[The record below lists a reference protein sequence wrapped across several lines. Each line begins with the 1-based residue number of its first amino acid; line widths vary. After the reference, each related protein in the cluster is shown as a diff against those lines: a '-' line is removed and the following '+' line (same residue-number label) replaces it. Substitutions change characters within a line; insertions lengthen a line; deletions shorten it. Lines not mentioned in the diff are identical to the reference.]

1 MDEDNIYIE
10 DDTYQQNNAKNQQP
24 FLKHDKVI
32 HTEDQKQILTTSFLK
47 KYIHYAK
54 KQFQP
59 ILKDDS
65 IEFISNVWTE
75 MRQNQVKN
83 DSDN

>member
-54 KQFQP
+54 K
-59 ILKDDS
+59 
-65 IEFISNVWTE
+65 
-75 MRQNQVKN
+75 
-83 DSDN
+83 